1 MKNTADDNYD
11 VFMFNLRWLY
21 LNFLNFLYLCSKEYG
36 SSRGNIQTGKP
47 LLLVSL
53 QDITIIVSYLIISR
67 ENDLFGLVKI
77 FKQFKTLSQCSLD
90 TLRKR
95 KEACAILLQPH
106 TARLLTIYNQ
116 ETHFLLLQQNS

>member
-53 QDITIIVSYLIISR
+53 QGITIIVSYLIISR

-77 FKQFKTLSQCSLD
+77 FKQFKTLSKCSLD

-95 KEACAILLQPH
+95 KEACAIFLQPH
-106 TARLLTIYNQ
+106 TARLLTIYNRIA
-116 ETHFLLLQQNS
+116 SK